1 MEATVALI
9 LRELA
14 ANGFPITEQR
24 RSLVELVLSQG
35 RLFGA
40 EEILAE
46 ARQRGVSLGRA
57 TVFRTLDLL
66 VRLGYVGRVSD
77 GGRPA
82 YAVCGPEH
90 HHHLVCS
97 GCGQV
102 LHIAGCPIDGY
113 LRQLEAS
120 TGFQV
125 VDHRLEVAGL
135 CPICQTMD
143 HA

>member
-1 MEATVALI
+1 MEATVNTI
-9 LRELA
+9 LRQLA
-14 ANGFPITEQR
+14 ANGCPITEQR
-24 RSLVELVLSQG
+24 RSLVELVLSQE

-46 ARQRGVSLGRA
+46 ARRRGASPGRA

-77 GGRPA
+77 GGRQA
-82 YAVCGPEH
+82 YVVCGPEH

-113 LRQLEAS
+113 LRELEVN

-125 VDHRLEVAGL
+125 VGHRLEVGGL
-135 CPICQTMD
+135 CAVCRS
-143 HA
+143 AER